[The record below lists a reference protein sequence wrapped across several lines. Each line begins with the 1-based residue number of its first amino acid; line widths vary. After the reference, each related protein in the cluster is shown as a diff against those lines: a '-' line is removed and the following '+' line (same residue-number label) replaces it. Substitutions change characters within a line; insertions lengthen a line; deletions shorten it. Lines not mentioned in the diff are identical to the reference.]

1 MGIEMKTIENRIHN
15 AISNHLDYAL
25 CYPSKL
31 YLGYN
36 EAREIDK
43 AFTGDEKEGVV
54 LEYMRMTVIEVVR
67 DSYLEVG
74 L

>member
-1 MGIEMKTIENRIHN
+1 MDTIENRIHD
-15 AISNHLDYAL
+15 AISYHLDNAL

-43 AFTGDEKEGVV
+43 AFAGDEIEGVA
-54 LEYMRMTVIEVVR
+54 LEYMGMTVIEVMR
-67 DSYLEVG
+67 DSYLGVG